1 MRVSREMAPTLNFCR
16 SGHRPRLAALLA
28 LWLAALGAAAAVEVP
43 ASLPPS
49 AAAAS
54 ASPEPGGDAAAAT
67 PPDAVNPAMVVA
79 AAAPDAQDTD
89 RVASTPGLDA
99 NDAWRSS
106 QAALGRTIADYT
118 LLDRRGQPVRLAG
131 YRGKPLLVSF
141 IYTGCFQICP
151 ANTRALHETVR
162 ALQQRFGTQRFNV
175 VSIGFNQPVDTPL
188 AMKAFASQ
196 QRIDSPDW
204 EFLSPHPAIVE
215 RLTADF
221 GFRWRETPAGFD
233 HVLQLSVLDP
243 EGRLVRQ
250 IYGDRPATAQL
261 GELLQRLFD
270 GATPPE
276 PTRWEALFD
285 RVRLLCT
292 IYDPVTGTDR
302 VDYALAIEI
311 AGGITFLLAMLA
323 YGLNEWWIRHRARRL
338 TRRKPPAVIVAQ
350 TVID

>member
-1 MRVSREMAPTLNFCR
+1 MEPIRRRNLSR
-16 SGHRPRLAALLA
+16 HQPRLAALLA
-28 LWLAALGAAAAVEVP
+28 LWLATLIGAAAAIEVP
-43 ASLPPS
+43 ASQPPS
-49 AAAAS
+49 VPAAPTAPDS
-54 ASPEPGGDAAAAT
+54 RSDAAAAT
-67 PPDAVNPAMVVA
+67 TPDAVNAAMA

-89 RVASTPGLDA
+89 RARSTPGLDA

-106 QAALGRTIADYT
+106 QTALGRTIADYT

-151 ANTRALHETVR
+151 ANTRALNETVQ
-162 ALQQRFGTQRFNV
+162 ALQKRFGTHRFNV
-175 VSIGFNQPVDTPL
+175 VSIGFNQPVDTPQ
-188 AMKAFASQ
+188 AMKSFAAQ

-221 GFRWRETPAGFD
+221 GFRWRATPAGFD

-243 EGRLVRQ
+243 DGRLVRQ

-276 PTRWEALFD
+276 PTRFEALFD

-311 AGGITFLLAMLA
+311 AGGITFVLAMLA
-323 YGLNEWWIRHRARRL
+323 YGANEWWTQHRARRL
-338 TRRKPPAVIVAQ
+338 TRRKPSAVTVAQ